1 MFFRQPKT
9 APVPD
14 PRYSFETAFAEVAFY
29 RLLFRAGTSA
39 ALGPLTVEL
48 SSFNFTPAKLTM
60 QQGRSYRLHLSN
72 TSSGGHNF
80 VAKEFFAAS
89 NVVPED
95 RGKVVGGKVD
105 VSGGQSVEIRL
116 VPNTIGSYKLRCSHF
131 MHSAFGMTGVIVV
144 Q

>member
-1 MFFRQPKT
+1 MRRPISAVALALT
-9 APVPD
+9 ALC
-14 PRYSFETAFAEVAFY
+14 AAVA
-29 RLLFRAGTSA
+29 LAQTSA
-39 ALGPLTVEL
+39 EQAVTVEL